1 LRCILTRMAR
11 WTLILFAVMIV
22 AAIVGFLIDAVR
34 ILAGLAFVVCL
45 VVLIAKGGLSWI
57 GRRGS

>member
-1 LRCILTRMAR
+1 MAR

-57 GRRGS
+57 GKRGN